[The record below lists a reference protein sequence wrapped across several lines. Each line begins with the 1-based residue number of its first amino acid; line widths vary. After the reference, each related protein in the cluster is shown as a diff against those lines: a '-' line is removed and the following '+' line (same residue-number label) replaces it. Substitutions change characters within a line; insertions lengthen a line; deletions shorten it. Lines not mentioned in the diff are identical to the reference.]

1 MISVN
6 FFHLLMYFLKLLEG
20 DIFRRNIG
28 LTGARARDN
37 RDEILNG
44 ICDNKKF
51 SIYCFLLDQK
61 VIKKSSLCLQVGQ

>member
-1 MISVN
+1 
-6 FFHLLMYFLKLLEG
+6 MYFLKPVG
-20 DIFRRNIG
+20 GGYFRRNIG
-28 LTGARARDN
+28 LTGANARARDN